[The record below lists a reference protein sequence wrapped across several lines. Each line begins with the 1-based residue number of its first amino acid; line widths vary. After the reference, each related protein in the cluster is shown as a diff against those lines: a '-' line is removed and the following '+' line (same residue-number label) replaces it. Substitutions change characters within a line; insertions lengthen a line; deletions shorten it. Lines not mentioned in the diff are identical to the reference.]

1 VFSKAA
7 MASGTELTFDYQWG
21 HHSARQKTV
30 CLCGTPSCRGYIEV
44 DDWVDEV
51 NFTYVHDISSVLLLL
66 PLAATY
72 AIGSTTISAAM

>member
-51 NFTYVHDISSVLLLL
+51 SHSLLTVTCFTVSLFIY
-66 PLAATY
+66 
-72 AIGSTTISAAM
+72 